1 MSMLHAGKAA
11 DLFDQQV
18 LRQMLALQDPR
29 MLADF
34 YSLYLAQARELL
46 DVFLPGAEMR
56 EDRVVEKLAH
66 KLKSSSRSVGAHALG
81 DILERVEQISRSGDM
96 MALAP
101 LIAQTRAMAE
111 QTFTMIAAHA
121 ESLLAHI
128 DS

>member
-1 MSMLHAGKAA
+1 
-11 DLFDQQV
+11 
-18 LRQMLALQDPR
+18 
-29 MLADF
+29 
-34 YSLYLAQARELL
+34 
-46 DVFLPGAEMR
+46 MR

-121 ESLLAHI
+121 ESLLAHS

>member
-111 QTFTMIAAHA
+111 QTFTMIAVHA
-121 ESLLAHI
+121 ESLLAHS

>member
-1 MSMLHAGKAA
+1 MLHAGKAA

-111 QTFTMIAAHA
+111 QTFTMIAVHA
-121 ESLLAHI
+121 ESLLAHS

>member
-1 MSMLHAGKAA
+1 MLHAGKAA

-34 YSLYLAQARELL
+34 YSLYLAQAGELL

-121 ESLLAHI
+121 ESLLAHS